1 MNSYGFDDV
10 VTRLGSGC
18 VKWDECPHED
28 LIPLWVADMDFKA
41 APAIMDALRRRVEH
55 GVFGYTHVPEAYY
68 RSVCNWFER
77 RHGWKMDIDSIIY
90 TSGVVP
96 AISAIIK
103 AVTLPGDSVLVH
115 TPAYNAFF
123 SSIRNCGCQAVESPL
138 VGGPDYRMDFEDLE
152 RRLQEPRMRVMLLC
166 NPHNPS
172 GRVWT
177 RDELLRVAELCHRYG
192 VFVISDE
199 IHCELMMPGYS
210 YVPYGTMPAEYLD
223 NCAICTSPSKNFN
236 IAGLQIAN
244 ITVPNPSWKERIDRA
259 INIHEVCDVNPFGVE
274 ALMAAYDESEDWLD
288 SLLEY
293 LHGNYEM
300 LCTFFRDRLP
310 ELKVTPL
317 QGTYLVWVDCSA
329 LGLPSGELS
338 RRLMES
344 EHVWMNP
351 GDMYHEYG
359 GSFLRINI
367 ACRKALLAEGL
378 ERLESFVRSL

>member
-1 MNSYGFDDV
+1 
-10 VTRLGSGC
+10 
-18 VKWDECPHED
+18 
-28 LIPLWVADMDFKA
+28 
-41 APAIMDALRRRVEH
+41 
-55 GVFGYTHVPEAYY
+55 
-68 RSVCNWFER
+68 
-77 RHGWKMDIDSIIY
+77 
-90 TSGVVP
+90 
-96 AISAIIK
+96 
-103 AVTLPGDSVLVH
+103 
-115 TPAYNAFF
+115 
-123 SSIRNCGCQAVESPL
+123 
-138 VGGPDYRMDFEDLE
+138 
-152 RRLQEPRMRVMLLC
+152 MRVMLLC